1 MRTTR
6 RLATFALSLATVAF
20 AGPPGRDASD
30 RHHSRAFQSSLDRHF
45 QQREL
50 KPDQIDKP
58 KVTPVV
64 VRAEFVVD
72 PTGRVHQVKLLDR
85 TTDNSVN
92 YKAEKELARHRFP
105 PSTDPDDQEL
115 REMVLRV
122 TLWVQS

>member
-1 MRTTR
+1 MRTTPR
-6 RLATFALSLATVAF
+6 FATFVLSLVTVAY
-20 AGPPGRDASD
+20 AVPPGRDSNA
-30 RHHSRAFQSSLDRHF
+30 HHNSRAFQASLDRRF

-50 KPDQIDKP
+50 KLDQIDKP

-72 PTGRVHQVKLLDR
+72 PAGRVHQVKLLDR

-92 YKAEKELARHRFP
+92 YKAEKELARHSFP
-105 PSTDPDDQEL
+105 PSSDPDDQEL
-115 REMVLRV
+115 RAMVLRV